1 MLHLLKKLIQIL
13 GPQDLYKLQC
23 QIPTLQ
29 FYIVMKYFDPL
40 YFYILSETNFF
51 FMFRISMLLNF
62 VVKFNVYK
70 FSQTIDLPFK

>member
-13 GPQDLYKLQC
+13 GPQDLYKLQR
-23 QIPTLQ
+23 QIPPLQ

-40 YFYILSETNFF
+40 YFYILSETIFF
-51 FMFRISMLLNF
+51 FMSRIFMLLNF

-70 FSQTIDLPFK
+70 FSQTIDLPLK